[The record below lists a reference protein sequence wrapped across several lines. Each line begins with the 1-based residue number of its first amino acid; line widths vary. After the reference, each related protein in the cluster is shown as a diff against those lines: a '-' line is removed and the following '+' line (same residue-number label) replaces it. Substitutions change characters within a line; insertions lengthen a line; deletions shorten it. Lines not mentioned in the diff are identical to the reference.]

1 MASAKSLIA
10 AGVLAMPCVDA
21 FVVPDSTQ
29 GVSALRGTAP
39 ASAQSESKFGPYSA
53 FAYSHLGHKSC
64 LVHCLDPAEEDISFK
79 KNSQRDLKFSSKGSR
94 GHSIIQL
101 ISSFWRVECK
111 RYTISS
117 GLL

>member
-21 FVVPDSTQ
+21 
-29 GVSALRGTAP
+29 
-39 ASAQSESKFGPYSA
+39 
-53 FAYSHLGHKSC
+53 
-64 LVHCLDPAEEDISFK
+64 LVHCSDPAEEDISFK
-79 KNSQRDLKFSSKGSR
+79 KNSQRDSTFSSTGAR

-111 RYTISS
+111 RCTISG